1 MNTNEHNFNEN
12 QNAPF
17 DKNGKAS
24 FGLPSNYFESFES
37 KLRQK
42 LELESELQEYAL
54 LSSIHKTNTFT
65 LPKAYFSTLE
75 AKIDFQTELVEFPKL
90 QSIKPNLS
98 FTVDS
103 KYHESFKNN
112 LITKIELTEELSH
125 LSILNS
131 ITKQNLFL
139 LPTDYFEN
147 LAGVIKEKI
156 NKPTVSVLG
165 NLFHFIFS
173 KKMALSFSVVIIAF
187 FSWLLYPKKITETIN
202 EGNCKTL
209 ACLEK
214 QEILNNA
221 KAISSFDEDQL
232 IELVNIK
239 KLDNQLKS
247 NKKSDSKNTIA
258 DSFLNDSNLD
268 EIIDEL

>member
-1 MNTNEHNFNEN
+1 
-12 QNAPF
+12 
-17 DKNGKAS
+17 
-24 FGLPSNYFESFES
+24 
-37 KLRQK
+37 
-42 LELESELQEYAL
+42 
-54 LSSIHKTNTFT
+54 
-65 LPKAYFSTLE
+65 
-75 AKIDFQTELVEFPKL
+75 
-90 QSIKPNLS
+90 
-98 FTVDS
+98 
-103 KYHESFKNN
+103 
-112 LITKIELTEELSH
+112 
-125 LSILNS
+125 
-131 ITKQNLFL
+131 
-139 LPTDYFEN
+139 
-147 LAGVIKEKI
+147 
-156 NKPTVSVLG
+156 
-165 NLFHFIFS
+165 
-173 KKMALSFSVVIIAF
+173 MALSFSVVIIAF